1 MRRDTVPSRD
11 ISKGDRVTCR
21 EQNRD
26 WHKLMIQ
33 DRRLDKEQAPEK
45 NKPTLISS
53 LWISEWAVRE
63 ISKEHRRGIMKWFPI
78 LLLPYHHYN
87 SGSAV
92 ESGSQSRRAF
102 DGKTLMDFCEKIG
115 MIAQRRKKYVYFLNI
130 YPFTVVVRSIK
141 GWHDQKH
148 CYTWLDSPGVTL
160 RDSHRDLCG
169 HKSTAII
176 WWCAYSKIYSQE
188 EVRYPHKSDLV
199 LLK

>member
-78 LLLPYHHYN
+78 SLLPYHHYN
-87 SGSAV
+87 NGSAV

-102 DGKTLMDFCEKIG
+102 DGKTLMDFCERIG
-115 MIAQRRKKYVYFLNI
+115 MIAQGRKKEVYFLNI
-130 YPFTVVVRSIK
+130 YIVVVRSIK
-141 GWHDQKH
+141 GWHDQRLTQRSVWSQKH
-148 CYTWLDSPGVTL
+148 INNLIMCL
-160 RDSHRDLCG
+160 
-169 HKSTAII
+169 
-176 WWCAYSKIYSQE
+176 Q
-188 EVRYPHKSDLV
+188 
-199 LLK
+199 